1 MGALTIVLLFLLGLA
16 LTIKGGDFFVDAASW
31 IAEVSGIPKF
41 LIGATIVSLATTL
54 PELLVSL
61 MAAVDGSIGIA
72 VGNAVGSVTANV
84 GLIMGISVI
93 WLATAIHRREQAFKF
108 IMMAAAN
115 ALLFVS
121 SLSGSLSIPG
131 SVVLLAMFLA
141 FMVESVIGA
150 RRAMRADTAE
160 ERPAHDRRTVLVN
173 IVKFVLGVAGIVA
186 GARLMVDYGTALARL
201 LGVPE
206 SIIGAT
212 LVAIGTSLPELVTT
226 ITALVKKHRSHAHPA
241 AVQRGLR
248 QGAAHPAAEHPAGHA
263 FLPGAGAARHRADAD
278 HRALPPGPGR
288 GHHGGVRRVRG
299 AALLRHRGV
308 RAVSPA
314 PTPAACPSRR
324 RFQTRT
330 APHPTG
336 PRPRIRG
343 HRHRIRCR

>member
-108 IMMAAAN
+108 IMMAAAS

-150 RRAMRADTAE
+150 RRAMRADAAE
-160 ERPAHDRRTVLVN
+160 ERPPHDRRTVLVN

-226 ITALVKKHRSHAHPA
+226 LTALVKKQSSLSIGNIVGANIIDLTLILPLCSVVSGKA
-241 AVQRGLR
+241 LPILR
-248 QGAAHPAAEHPAGHA
+248 QNILLDMPFCLGLVLLAIVPTLITGRFRRAQGAVIMAVYAVYVGLLCSGIAA
-263 FLPGAGAARHRADAD
+263 
-278 HRALPPGPGR
+278 
-288 GHHGGVRRVRG
+288 
-299 AALLRHRGV
+299 
-308 RAVSPA
+308 
-314 PTPAACPSRR
+314 
-324 RFQTRT
+324 
-330 APHPTG
+330 
-336 PRPRIRG
+336 
-343 HRHRIRCR
+343 